1 MSKSHVGQE
10 LRLIRKHIGITQAGM
25 ADRLQ
30 ISQSA
35 YEKYERGERRVPKH
49 RLERVRALKVAHDAD
64 TEAVPNL
71 TAATTAAEPAGKP
84 DRFERW
90 IQGCWTLF
98 VISAVWLVVRITA
111 LELNTEFLR
120 LGPNDEAL
128 GLAFLLFVGLTIL
141 LANETWRRACHGLPI
156 RNQRRAA

>member
-1 MSKSHVGQE
+1 MQGQ
-10 LRLIRKHIGITQAGM
+10 LTRDIGTLVPTRGGGSVKDTPIGGAQQLCDAVALFRRQRSRSD
-25 ADRLQ
+25 ADRAV
-30 ISQSA
+30 SA
-35 YEKYERGERRVPKH
+35 PAG
-49 RLERVRALKVAHDAD
+49 ALP
-64 TEAVPNL
+64 AVGV
-71 TAATTAAEPAGKP
+71 TAATTAAEPAGKT

-128 GLAFLLFVGLTIL
+128 GLSFLLFVGLTIL

-156 RNQRRAA
+156 RNQQRAV